1 MRKISITLLLFIFL
15 TGILSAQETTKM
27 KDLNEIV
34 EQIKLKYAPDRR
46 TAIFNVNVN
55 LQNDVMQLS
64 GETNLPLAKNELLK
78 AAGEKGIKIDD
89 SITLLP
95 AEDIKGAEYGIINL
109 SVANLRTGHE
119 HSAEMATQALLG
131 TPVKVYKKSGGWYLI
146 QTPDEYIAWTD
157 DEAVEQMDKARFE
170 EWNKAAKVIYTAS
183 YGFAY
188 SSPDV
193 KSEPISDIVK
203 SDILKF
209 LDESNGFCR
218 VEFPD
223 NRIAYIPQNECME
236 LSKWISSID
245 LNSDNLVKTART
257 FMGIPYLWGGTSM
270 KGVDCSGFTKS
281 VYFINGV
288 ILPRDAS
295 QQVFAGELVD
305 TENGFENLK
314 PGDLLFFGQKKTEDK
329 KEKVTHVGMYIGNME
344 FIHSSGRVRINS
356 LDSTKPNF
364 SKYRFNSFIR
374 AKRMLTSIDKNGVI
388 LLKHNKF
395 YSEELANET
404 K

>member
-1 MRKISITLLLFIFL
+1 MRKISIPLLLFIFL

-27 KDLNEIV
+27 KDLNEII
-34 EQIKLKYAPDRR
+34 EQIKLKFAPDKR

-55 LQNDVMQLS
+55 QQNDVMQLS
-64 GETNLPLAKNELLK
+64 GETNIPPAKAELLK
-78 AAGEKGIKIDD
+78 AAGDKGIKIED
-89 SITLLP
+89 SVTLLP

-157 DEAVEQMDKARFE
+157 DEAVEQMDKTRFE

-188 SSPDV
+188 TEPDT
-193 KSEPISDIVK
+193 KSEPVSDIVK
-203 SDILKF
+203 CDILKF

-223 NRIAYIPQNECME
+223 KRIAYIPQNECME

-305 TENGFENLK
+305 TENSFENLK

-329 KEKVTHVGMYIGNME
+329 KEKVTHVGMYIGDME